1 MRVFRLTPSGRT
13 GRRPVVDSPISA
25 HATRSA
31 TLPPYGRPATWHGGA
46 YVPAES
52 LPFLSLRF
60 TLADGAA
67 LELSAAE
74 ARAIA
79 AYVADLD
86 ARAAESKARHDAA
99 DTARQHAAAAHAAL
113 ADLDNLT
120 SKESE

>member
-1 MRVFRLTPSGRT
+1 MRVIRLTPSGRHS
-13 GRRPVVDSPISA
+13 RAPVVDSPISA

-31 TLPPYGRPATWHGGA
+31 TLPPYGRPGRFHGGA
-46 YVPAES
+46 WVAAET

-60 TLADGAA
+60 TLADGSA

-79 AYVADLD
+79 EYVGDLD

-99 DTARQHAAAAHAAL
+99 DTAARHTAAAREAA
-113 ADLDNLT
+113 ADLDAIAG
-120 SKESE
+120 KES